1 MISSRY
7 PYRPV
12 TVPLPFLGLTKH
24 RYLTVTL
31 PLPYRYLTVTLPL
44 RTVTDR
50 YGPYGSYGPLL
61 TVTDRNGPLLTV
73 TDRNGPLRT
82 VTHRYSP

>member
-7 PYRPV
+7 RSV
-12 TVPLPFLGLTKH
+12 TLPLPSRYRFWVLLNTVTSPLPY

-44 RTVTDR
+44 RTVSDR
-50 YGPYGSYGPLL
+50 YSPLL
-61 TVTDRNGPLLTV
+61 TVT
-73 TDRNGPLRT
+73 
-82 VTHRYSP
+82 VTHRFFGNLIFFSLQF